1 MPVFDDSDMK
11 IVPDD
16 PSEVFDTGEGAANSF
31 AREKATGNMEKAK
44 CLGQDFAAEI
54 TAGEK
59 GIVWFGCGEYD
70 DELTIAQRQVMFAYI
85 INKVIEDM
93 APNSIVAQSALSS
106 FYETVQSALPEVY
119 ERITDSAAF
128 SMYILSDR
136 AAPDDPCAIGRVFAR
151 LCGHG
156 KEALFER
163 YGCELA
169 EYFTMYC
176 TQLLLR
182 IHLIR

>member
-1 MPVFDDSDMK
+1 M
-11 IVPDD
+11 
-16 PSEVFDTGEGAANSF
+16 T
-31 AREKATGNMEKAK
+31 
-44 CLGQDFAAEI
+44 
-54 TAGEK
+54 
-59 GIVWFGCGEYD
+59 
-70 DELTIAQRQVMFAYI
+70 LTITDVGS
-85 INKVIEDM
+85 DL
-93 APNSIVAQSALSS
+93 LSVTILLPD
-106 FYETVQSALPEVY
+106 EVQSALPEVY